1 MIEKEVA
8 ELRRRI
14 KREHCNI
21 THVHGCYVNEQ
32 REIISTFDQGL
43 AMLPEDEQDKY
54 FSFLRK
60 TLTGTLGKN
69 LVDISFSTKQ
79 VVDSEEHRLLSALRT
94 SSLHDEDALTQLYE
108 KIIPTLNLG
117 TNYVIFLAS
126 DAYDVPYRSKDGGF
140 QNDAGDSQFTYFL
153 CSICPVK
160 MTKPALRYE
169 SNQREFH
176 NRSIDWVVS
185 APELGFLFPAF
196 DDRRTNL
203 YGALYYCR
211 DAAADYEE
219 WIDAI
224 FHTPAPMPAATQ
236 KQVFQEV
243 LTDALEEECSFSVV
257 QTVHEQLS
265 GMIAAHKEARV
276 EQPLTISRSQVDSVL
291 KECGVSEPHMA
302 AFHIKFDQAFGTD
315 SEVSPR
321 NLIDAR
327 QFELKTPD
335 VVIRVNPERP
345 DLVQTRTIGG
355 VNYILINADEGVELN
370 GVNLHLQGREELA
383 TV

>member
-21 THVHGCYVNEQ
+21 MRVRGCYVNEQ
-32 REIISTFDQGL
+32 REIISTFDQSL
-43 AMLPEDEQDKY
+43 TMLPEDEQDKY
-54 FSFLRK
+54 LSFLRK

-79 VVDSEEHRLLSALRT
+79 VVDSAEHRLLSTLRNT
-94 SSLHDEDALTQLYE
+94 GLDDEDALNQLYE
-108 KIIPTLNLG
+108 KMLPTLNLG
-117 TNYVIFLAS
+117 TNYVIFLAG
-126 DAYDVPYRSKDGGF
+126 DTYDVPYRSRDGKF
-140 QNDAGDSQFTYFL
+140 QDDAGDSQFSYFL

-169 SNQREFH
+169 SAQREFH

-185 APELGFLFPAF
+185 SPELGFLFPAF

-219 WIDAI
+219 WIDAV

-236 KQVFQEV
+236 KQVFHDV
-243 LTDALEEECSFSVV
+243 LTDALEDECSFSVV

-265 GMIAAHKEARV
+265 GMIAAHKEAKV
-276 EQPLTISRSQVDSVL
+276 EQPLTICRDQVDSVL
-291 KECGVSEPHMA
+291 KECGVSEPRMA
-302 AFHIKFDQAFGTD
+302 AFHVKFDQAFGTD

-335 VVIRVNPERP
+335 VVIRVNPERQ
-345 DLVQTRTIGG
+345 DLVHTRTIGG
-355 VNYILINADEGVELN
+355 VNYILINANEGVELN
-370 GVNLHLQGREELA
+370 GVNLHLQAPEEMT

>member
-8 ELRRRI
+8 ELRRRV
-14 KREHCNI
+14 KREHCNTSHI
-21 THVHGCYVNEQ
+21 HGCYVNEQ
-32 REIISTFDQGL
+32 REIVSTFDQSL
-43 AMLPEDEQDKY
+43 TMLPEDEQDKY
-54 FSFLRK
+54 LALLRK
-60 TLTGTLGKN
+60 VLTGTLGKN

-79 VVDSEEHRLLSALRT
+79 VVDSDEHRLLSTLRNT
-94 SSLHDEDALTQLYE
+94 GLKDEDALSQLYE
-108 KIIPTLNLG
+108 KMIATLSLG
-117 TNYVIFLAS
+117 TNYVILLGE
-126 DAYDVPYRSKDGGF
+126 DTYDVPYRSKDGAL
-140 QNDAGDSQFTYFL
+140 QDDAGDSQHTYIL

-160 MTKPALRYE
+160 MSKPGLRYE
-169 SNQREFH
+169 ATQREFH

-185 APELGFLFPAF
+185 APELGFMFPAF

-211 DAAADYEE
+211 DSAADYEA
-219 WIDAI
+219 WIDAV

-236 KQVFQEV
+236 KQVFQDV
-243 LTDALEEECSFSVV
+243 LTDALEDECSFPVV
-257 QTVHEQLS
+257 QKVHEQLA
-265 GMIAAHKEARV
+265 GMIAAHKEAKV

-291 KECGVSEPHMA
+291 QECGVSEPHMA
-302 AFHIKFDQAFGTD
+302 AFHVKFDQAFGSD

-321 NLIDAR
+321 NLIDAK
-327 QFELKTPD
+327 QFQLRTPD
-335 VVIRVNPERP
+335 VVIRVNPERQ

-370 GVNLHLQGREELA
+370 GVNLHLQGEKELT